1 MQGGRGH
8 PDRHARPIDRPMHGQ
23 SQEGPWPLHHLGGR
37 DLPRLGRGR
46 PDARHGFR
54 ACHPRDR
61 RHVPQDRHGEGGW
74 AHQASDIVLHSNVA
88 EKGAGRCCL
97 SHKQIGRPST
107 HWAGFWG
114 RQAHLEQ
121 NGDAR
126 GLCVRVEAENIQ
138 VEGLPREEL
147 RPERERGDLCRDQG
161 RLRFPRDGAQTGA
174 QRHVVPRH
182 PRRQGAVG
190 ARGNVGRVPR
200 QRGSWQEGDIG
211 CDGCRCSGLGHPR
224 HLPRLHLRLQRH
236 EAACRRCCG
245 ELRASRRAH
254 WPCRQDGPGL
264 HAVVLGGQ
272 GRAGAD
278 QVVGGG
284 RPEGVEG
291 VDRDCCLGAALRRPR
306 WSAKEPRL
314 GQEVVRI
321 RIPLCRVALPL
332 EHLPGQRSMWR
343 PRAAACVLV

>member
-121 NGDAR
+121 DGEAR
-126 GLCVRVEAENIQ
+126 GLRVRVEAENLQ

-147 RPERERGDLCRDQG
+147 RPERECGDLCRDQG
-161 RLRFPRDGAQTGA
+161 RLRLPRDGAQTGA

-200 QRGSWQEGDIG
+200 QRRSWQAGGIG
-211 CDGCRCSGLGHPR
+211 GDGCRCPGPGHPGHRR
-224 HLPRLHLRLQRH
+224 HHRLRLQRPP
-236 EAACRRCCG
+236 AASRHGCG
-245 ELRASRRAH
+245 ELRAPRRAH
-254 WPCRQDGPGL
+254 RPRRQNGPGL
-264 HAVVLGGQ
+264 HALVFGRQ
-272 GRAGAD
+272 GRTAAN
-278 QVVGGG
+278 QVVGG
-284 RPEGVEG
+284 RRAKGVKG
-291 VDRDCCLGAALRRPR
+291 SDRDGGLGASRRR
-306 WSAKEPRL
+306 RSRSAEEQRL